1 MRCRFFVCYSM
12 GPDGNGLQMRDTVV
26 TIEVPECVEKLPE
39 ALKFAI
45 GEGLESDGSRASG
58 EGDNERVVLV
68 HFQCL
73 ESMAAQ
79 MM

>member
-12 GPDGNGLQMRDTVV
+12 GLDGIGLQMRDTVV

-39 ALKFAI
+39 ALKSAI
-45 GEGLESDGSRASG
+45 GEGLELDGIRATKDG
-58 EGDNERVVLV
+58 VGERVVLV
-68 HFQCL
+68 QFQCL

>member
-1 MRCRFFVCYSM
+1 M
-12 GPDGNGLQMRDTVV
+12 GVDGSGLQMWDTVV

-39 ALKFAI
+39 ALKSAI
-45 GEGLESDGSRASG
+45 EEGLELDGSRPSK
-58 EGDNERVVLV
+58 EGDDERVVLV
-68 HFQCL
+68 QFQCL